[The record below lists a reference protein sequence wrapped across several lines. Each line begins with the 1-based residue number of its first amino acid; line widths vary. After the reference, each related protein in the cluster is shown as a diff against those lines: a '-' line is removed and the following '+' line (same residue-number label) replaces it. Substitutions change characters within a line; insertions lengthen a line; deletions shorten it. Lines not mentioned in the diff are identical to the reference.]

1 MENFSELIKNRR
13 SMRKFTDEELTQDQ
27 VVALMKAALMSP
39 SSKRSNSWQFVVVD
53 DKEVLK
59 ELSHCKEQASS
70 FIADAALAIVVM
82 ADPLASDVWI
92 EDASIASLSW
102 KELFSDPQLQ
112 QLIETG
118 IANNTDLN
126 IARLKVKEVEA
137 LLLSSKLAYLP
148 SVSLTPQGTLS
159 SVDGSKT
166 SKTYDLA
173 ASADWELDI
182 FGKLTNAK
190 RGVKAALEQSEA

>member
-92 EDASIASLSW
+92 EDASIASIMI
-102 KELFSDPQLQ
+102 QLQ
-112 QLIETG
+112 AEDLGLEVVG
-118 IANNTDLN
+118 CRFANVSLPPECLPMNLSMEFWIFPCN
-126 IARLKVKEVEA
+126 FRFFLS
-137 LLLSSKLAYLP
+137 LLSDIKGWNVNLSMKNIFNGRKFI
-148 SVSLTPQGTLS
+148 LTS
-159 SVDGSKT
+159 SEENKYGSC
-166 SKTYDLA
+166 
-173 ASADWELDI
+173 
-182 FGKLTNAK
+182 
-190 RGVKAALEQSEA
+190 